1 MSNQLLVTD
10 LVTKEFG
17 FVYKNEIRF
26 ARSLSMQYSDLFANA
41 SSDEGKIGT
50 TVRVRKP
57 PRWQATEGQ
66 AFQQQAIA
74 EPYVT
79 VPLDKQFN
87 VGMGW
92 ATAEQTTDISDEQNR
107 YIKTAAQ
114 ELANKVDNY
123 SYATTVLDVWNAVGS
138 PTSVPSTL
146 LTYLQADSQIFN
158 QSVSE
163 SLERFAVLGAVPMY
177 TIANANAALF
187 NPVSD
192 ISKSYKTGM
201 QQNDTAGIGKWFK
214 SQNVQP
220 YTTGGWA
227 TGTSTPI
234 VSGAN
239 QTGSSLL
246 TTGWSS
252 GATMLRR
259 GDTFTIANVFT
270 VTPVG
275 HSNTNQLQSFLVTAD
290 VSDTTGTI
298 TIPIAPSIIVSGSL
312 QTVNAS
318 PAASAPIS
326 VRGASGTTT
335 ATMTPTSTLQ
345 NLVYVKDFATLVHV
359 DLAMPQGGALASRFS
374 HPDWGISLRLA
385 RQWSIDNDQNGTRL
399 DVMVG
404 AKTID
409 GGRASRVYSS

>member
-41 SSDEGKIGT
+41 SSDAGKIGS

-57 PRWQATEGQ
+57 VRWQATEGQ
-66 AFQQQAIA
+66 AFQQQAIS

-79 VPLDKQFN
+79 VPVDKQFN

-92 ATAEQTTDISDEQNR
+92 STAEQTTDISDEQNR

-123 SYATTVLDVWNAVGS
+123 TFATTFLDVWNAVGTPGTV
-138 PTSVPSTL
+138 PTSL
-146 LTYLQADSQIFN
+146 LTYLTADTQIFN

-163 SLERFAVLGAVPMY
+163 GLERMACLSGISMA
-177 TIANANAALF
+177 TIANSNATLF

-192 ISKSYKTGM
+192 VSKAYKTGY
-201 QQNDTAGIGKWFK
+201 QQNDTAGIAKWFK
-214 SQNVQP
+214 SQNTQP

-227 TGTSTPI
+227 SGTSTPI

-252 GATMLRR
+252 GQTTLRR

-275 HSNTNQLQSFLVTAD
+275 HTNTGQLQTFLVTAD
-290 VSDTTGTI
+290 VSDSGGTI
-298 TIPIAPSIIVSGSL
+298 TIPIAPSIITSGSL

-318 PAASAPIS
+318 PAANAAIS

-335 ATMTPTSTLQ
+335 ATMSATSTVQ
-345 NLVYVKDFATLVHV
+345 NLLYVKDFATLVHV
-359 DLAMPQGGALASRFS
+359 DLAMPNGGALASRFS
-374 HPDWGISLRLA
+374 HPDWGISLRVA
-385 RQWSIDNDQNGTRL
+385 RQWSIDNDQNGTRI
-399 DVMVG
+399 DVLVG

-409 GGRASRVYSS
+409 GGRASRIYS